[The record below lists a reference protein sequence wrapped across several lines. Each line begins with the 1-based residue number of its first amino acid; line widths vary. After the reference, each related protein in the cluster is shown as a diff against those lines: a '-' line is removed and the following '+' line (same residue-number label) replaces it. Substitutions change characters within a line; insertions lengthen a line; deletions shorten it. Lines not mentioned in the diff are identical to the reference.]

1 MSRNNYKER
10 DILRKLDE
18 FLLENSLLKSQ
29 KLILEKEL
37 AIVKDNAQ
45 ELNKKY
51 TTDILYYAE
60 QQQKNKRIIENL
72 ENTNKQILK
81 QLDVM

>member
-10 DILRKLDE
+10 DNLRKLDE

-60 QQQKNKRIIENL
+60 QQQKNKRMIENL